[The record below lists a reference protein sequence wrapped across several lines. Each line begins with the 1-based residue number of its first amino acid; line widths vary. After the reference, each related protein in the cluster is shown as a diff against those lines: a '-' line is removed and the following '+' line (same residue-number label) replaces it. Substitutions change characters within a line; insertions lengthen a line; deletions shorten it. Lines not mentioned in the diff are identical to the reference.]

1 MISEQAQAFRSKW
14 VDPDFRRDP
23 KTDLYCFVCQRD
35 IKKGFRYLGHAI
47 MGATEVVHPDDRQIA
62 DRELPSEDNLGLLP
76 VGSDCAKRVGL
87 EWFVEA
93 TPADQREPRI
103 REVQGDGDRMVQ
115 FLKDGKPLRPRQA

>member
-23 KTDLYCFVCQRD
+23 KTDLYCFVCQKD
-35 IKKGFRYLGHAI
+35 LKKGFRYLGHAI

-87 EWFVEA
+87 EWFIEA

-115 FLKDGKPLRPRQA
+115 FLKDGKP